1 MRLVFVLEYASFA
14 GGMMSSS
21 KELMKLFVKNDFEVH
36 MLAPTSLPSVSGV
49 IRHNLG
55 GPIVLRKRNFI
66 SSIWSYVRINYI
78 LLNFLKKGDLVITNN
93 ITAELLIASFS
104 KDIKGFML
112 LEVEGTTEVGNLV
125 EF

>member
-78 LLNFLKKGDLVITNN
+78 LLNFLKNSVSPIPYQTTYDTFLIVTVKLQQFDQHILV
-93 ITAELLIASFS
+93 
-104 KDIKGFML
+104 
-112 LEVEGTTEVGNLV
+112 
-125 EF
+125 